1 MSFKLMQKLLTIFR
15 EGVRLRAASLGRTSL
30 NKGSLNQMRTKRFG
44 GKNISLSLKV

>member
-15 EGVRLRAASLGRTSL
+15 EGVRLRAARLGRTSL

-44 GKNISLSLKV
+44 GKNIYLSLKV